1 MGTLAVILGFLKA
14 NWEIIALGTLVVDK
28 VVAATPCKW
37 DDLLV
42 TGAKAAL
49 GAATGRKLKVLL
61 LPLPLCAML
70 LAACATQTA
79 PAYTPPA
86 PCEGQ
91 PSLILEKMPDP
102 RAASGLLIVA
112 NAAAVKAELYT
123 AREALAVIDTIEA
136 FLAQAG
142 SYSELVS
149 FVMARVADANARAGT
164 QVFLVADIL
173 PQLDSPLPISA
184 CDRALVRIH
193 LAKQRLAI
201 AAVGAE

>member
-86 PCEGQ
+86 PCDGQ
-91 PSLILEKMPDP
+91 PHSFWRRCRIRAP
-102 RAASGLLIVA
+102 R
-112 NAAAVKAELYT
+112 
-123 AREALAVIDTIEA
+123 
-136 FLAQAG
+136 
-142 SYSELVS
+142 
-149 FVMARVADANARAGT
+149 RACLSWRT
-164 QVFLVADIL
+164 P
-173 PQLDSPLPISA
+173 PQ
-184 CDRALVRIH
+184 
-193 LAKQRLAI
+193 
-201 AAVGAE
+201 